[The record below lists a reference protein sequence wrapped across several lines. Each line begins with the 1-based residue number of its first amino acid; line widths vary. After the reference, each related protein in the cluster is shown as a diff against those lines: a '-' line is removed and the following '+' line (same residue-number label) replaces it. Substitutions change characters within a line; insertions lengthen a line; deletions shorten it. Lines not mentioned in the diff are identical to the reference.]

1 MIHAL
6 DFSAGPPALTG
17 PGLKR
22 RTLLA
27 SLAAAALPRVARAA
41 DPPHPIQVHVDMS
54 VDPAKEKEML
64 RHFEQDFKPAASKF
78 PGYID
83 VKIVRLRTSFQGK
96 PPAGLNYRF
105 ILTYQNEELRQK
117 WIASDI
123 HQKVWGMLENTMR
136 NKDYAVLLFD
146 VV

>member
-1 MIHAL
+1 MIHTS
-6 DFSAGPPALTG
+6 DFSAAPLAFTG
-17 PGLKR
+17 LGLKR
-22 RTLLA
+22 RTWLA
-27 SLAAAALPRVARAA
+27 TLAAAMLPRAARAA
-41 DPPHPIQVHVDMS
+41 DPSHPIQVHVDMS

-64 RHFEQDFKPAASKF
+64 RHFEQNFKPAASKF

-83 VKIVRLRTSFQGK
+83 VKIVKLRTAFQGK
-96 PPAGLNYRF
+96 APAGLNYRF

-123 HQKVWGMLENTMR
+123 HQKVWGRIESAMR

>member
-1 MIHAL
+1 M
-6 DFSAGPPALTG
+6 T
-17 PGLKR
+17 R
-22 RTLLA
+22 RTWVVTLA
-27 SLAAAALPRVARAA
+27 TLTPGALAPVARAA
-41 DPPHPIQVHVDMS
+41 DPAHPIQVHVDMS
-54 VDPAKEKEML
+54 VDPAKEAEML
-64 RHFEQDFKPAASKF
+64 RHFEQDFKPAAAKF

-83 VKIVRLRTSFQGK
+83 VKIVKLRSAVQGK

-105 ILTYQNEELRQK
+105 VLTYQNEQLRQK

-123 HQKVWGMLENTMR
+123 HQKVWGMIENTMR

>member
-1 MIHAL
+1 M
-6 DFSAGPPALTG
+6 
-17 PGLKR
+17 KR
-22 RTLLA
+22 RKWLATLATVTSGALA
-27 SLAAAALPRVARAA
+27 PLARAA
-41 DPPHPIQVHVDMS
+41 DPAHPIQVHVDMS

-64 RHFEQDFKPAASKF
+64 RHFEQDFKPAAGKF

-83 VKIVRLRTSFQGK
+83 VKIVKLRSAFQGK
-96 PPAGLNYRF
+96 APAGLNYRF
-105 ILTYQNEELRQK
+105 VLTYQSEELRQK

-123 HQKVWGMLENTMR
+123 HQKVWGMIESAMR

>member
-1 MIHAL
+1 ME
-6 DFSAGPPALTG
+6 
-17 PGLKR
+17 R

-27 SLAAAALPRVARAA
+27 TLATLASGALAPFVRAA
-41 DPPHPIQVHVDMS
+41 DPAHPIQVHVDMS

-64 RHFEQDFKPAASKF
+64 RHFENDFKPAAVKF

-83 VKIVRLRTSFQGK
+83 VKIVKLRSAFQGK
-96 PPAGLNYRF
+96 APAGLNYRF
-105 ILTYQNEELRQK
+105 ILTYQNEELRQE

-123 HQKVWGMLENTMR
+123 HQKVWGMIESTMR

>member
-1 MIHAL
+1 M
-6 DFSAGPPALTG
+6 
-17 PGLKR
+17 KR
-22 RTLLA
+22 RTWLA
-27 SLAAAALPRVARAA
+27 TLAAWTSGALAPIVRAA
-41 DPPHPIQVHVDMS
+41 DAARPIQVHVDMS

-64 RHFEQDFKPAASKF
+64 RHFEQDFKPAAAKF

-83 VKIVRLRTSFQGK
+83 VKIVKLRSAFQGK
-96 PPAGLNYRF
+96 APAGLNYRF
-105 ILTYQNEELRQK
+105 VLTYQSEELRQK

-123 HQKVWGMLENTMR
+123 HQKVWGMIEGTMR